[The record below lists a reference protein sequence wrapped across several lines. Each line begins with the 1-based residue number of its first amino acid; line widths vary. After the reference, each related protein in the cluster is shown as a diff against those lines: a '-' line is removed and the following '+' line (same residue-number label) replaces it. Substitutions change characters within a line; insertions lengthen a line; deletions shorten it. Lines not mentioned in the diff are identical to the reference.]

1 VALDVAKK
9 DHTIM
14 TQSNSRLF
22 DDLGRL
28 MTDAAGLADGV
39 RREVE
44 TVARSQME
52 RMVATMDLAR
62 EEDIDVLRDMIAK
75 QRRPT
80 RRWKRAWLP
89 WKPKLRLCLAGNLLT
104 RQPISGHSVRRS
116 GSVIHTTDRSCSRIL
131 RRCTA
136 PQRLLWGAGGL
147 LLTYS

>member
-1 VALDVAKK
+1 
-9 DHTIM
+9 M

-62 EEDIDVLRDMIAK
+62 EEDVD
-75 QRRPT
+75 
-80 RRWKRAWLP
+80 
-89 WKPKLRLCLAGNLLT
+89 
-104 RQPISGHSVRRS
+104 
-116 GSVIHTTDRSCSRIL
+116 IL
-131 RRCTA
+131 REMVATQRTA
-136 PQRLLWGAGGL
+136 NEALEARVAALEEQVAQLSSASPAEK
-147 LLTYS
+147 SDA

>member
-1 VALDVAKK
+1 MNAGPEPYVLKRWRRDVAKK
-9 DHTIM
+9 DHTNM

-62 EEDIDVLRDMIAK
+62 EEDIDVLRDMVAK
-75 QRRPT
+75 QREANEALEARVAALEAQIAT
-80 RRWKRAWLP
+80 MSGE
-89 WKPKLRLCLAGNLLT
+89 KPADA
-104 RQPISGHSVRRS
+104 S
-116 GSVIHTTDRSCSRIL
+116 TD
-131 RRCTA
+131 
-136 PQRLLWGAGGL
+136 
-147 LLTYS
+147 

>member
-1 VALDVAKK
+1 
-9 DHTIM
+9 M

-62 EEDIDVLRDMIAK
+62 EEDVDILREMVATQRTANKALEARVSALEEQIAK
-75 QRRPT
+75 
-80 RRWKRAWLP
+80 
-89 WKPKLRLCLAGNLLT
+89 LT
-104 RQPISGHSVRRS
+104 STNSAEKS
-116 GSVIHTTDRSCSRIL
+116 D
-131 RRCTA
+131 A
-136 PQRLLWGAGGL
+136 
-147 LLTYS
+147 